1 MMKEEFEMM
10 RNELRKVN
18 LMQIYSKLRLMKDFD
33 RQQHLEMRNKG
44 KLGNDRLNL
53 PVSEMAET
61 DALGGC
67 CSK

>member
-1 MMKEEFEMM
+1 
-10 RNELRKVN
+10 
-18 LMQIYSKLRLMKDFD
+18 MKDFD
-33 RQQHLEMRNKG
+33 RQQHLEMRNKE
-44 KLGNDRLNL
+44 KMGNDRLNL